1 MELLGERVAES
12 EEEGVMEDVPLGERV
27 LEPEKEAE
35 GSAPKASVSKKG
47 G

>member
-12 EEEGVMEDVPLGERV
+12 EEEGVME
-27 LEPEKEAE
+27 
-35 GSAPKASVSKKG
+35 GSAPKASASKRG